1 MNILIIEDDTLLAE
15 FTKRSL
21 RLQNHHV
28 SVVHD
33 GSSGFKRAQ
42 SGSYDAIILDVLL
55 PGKDGVSICSD
66 LRRMKVE
73 TPIMMLSSKT
83 SEESRITGLD
93 AGADDYMI
101 KPFSRNEL
109 SARLRA
115 ITRRPS
121 VVAQSSLS
129 VFDLTLDPIT
139 HTVTRAGQDIHLRP
153 KEYELLEFMMRNQ
166 GVALQK
172 HLLLRKVWHIYS
184 KAASNRLE
192 VYIRQL
198 RQKVDQPFSV
208 QLIHTVRGVG
218 YKLDLPVADE
228 L

>member
-21 RLQNHHV
+21 RAQNHHV

-33 GSSGFKRAQ
+33 GSSSFKRAQ
-42 SGSYDAIILDVLL
+42 SGAYDAIILDILL
-55 PGKDGVSICSD
+55 PGKDGLSICNE

-73 TPIMMLSSKT
+73 TPIMILSSKT

-93 AGADDYMI
+93 AGADDYMV

-121 VVAQSSLS
+121 TVVQSNLQ
-129 VFDLTLDPIT
+129 VGDLILDPVT
-139 HTVTRAGQDIHLRP
+139 RRVTRAGTVIGLRP
-153 KEYELLEFMMRNQ
+153 KEFELLEYMMRNQ
-166 GVALQK
+166 GIALQK
-172 HLLLRKVWHIYS
+172 HVLLSKVWHIYS

-198 RQKVDQPFSV
+198 RQKIDQPYESK
-208 QLIHTVRGVG
+208 LIHTVRGVG
-218 YKLDLPVADE
+218 YTLDVKPDQ
-228 L
+228 

>member
-21 RLQNHHV
+21 RAQNHHV

-42 SGSYDAIILDVLL
+42 SGAYDAIILDILL
-55 PGKDGVSICSD
+55 PGKDGLSICNE

-73 TPIMMLSSKT
+73 TPIMILSSKT

-93 AGADDYMI
+93 AGADDYMV

-121 VVAQSSLS
+121 TVVQSNLQ
-129 VFDLTLDPIT
+129 VGDLILDPVT
-139 HTVTRAGQDIHLRP
+139 RRVTRAGTVIGLRP
-153 KEYELLEFMMRNQ
+153 KEFELLEYMMRNQ
-166 GVALQK
+166 GIALQK
-172 HLLLRKVWHIYS
+172 HVLLSKVWHIYS

-198 RQKVDQPFSV
+198 RQKIDQPYESK
-208 QLIHTVRGVG
+208 LIHTVRGVG
-218 YKLDLPVADE
+218 YTLDVKPDQ
-228 L
+228 